1 MTSESSS
8 PARPTSIRITPT
20 TFRSTARLVSVTAHV
35 RIAPTAIRNRLTG
48 IPMAL
53 LFLVRV
59 QEKLAGDPRVV
70 AKDVARPR
78 RVLLERE
85 HAQAGAGEGG
95 DDLAEAPPALAGP
108 RALVEVALAPV
119 HEAVDAARARVVVE
133 QQQPALRAQR
143 LDDPARPS
151 FEVVDQR
158 QDALARVDE
167 VEAAGPQL
175 RRERPDGR
183 VYPENCRA

>member
-48 IPMAL
+48 IPIAL

-59 QEKLAGDPRVV
+59 QEKLAGYPRVV

-95 DDLAEAPPALAGP
+95 DDLAEAPPAPPGPGPFAEEPPTPGQGPAAPP
-108 RALVEVALAPV
+108 RARGIA
-119 HEAVDAARARVVVE
+119 D
-133 QQQPALRAQR
+133 QQQLALRAPR
-143 LDDPARPS
+143 RAR
-151 FEVVDQR
+151 
-158 QDALARVDE
+158 
-167 VEAAGPQL
+167 
-175 RRERPDGR
+175 
-183 VYPENCRA
+183 